1 MVLTRINAA
10 RQNASLNKPVNERE
24 TSMPMTRNLIA
35 LVGMSLVVGSVS
47 TGAVAQSRRTA
58 TAATRDVQELIRMMD
73 ADRNGSVS
81 KDEFM
86 NYMSQTFDRLDVNKS
101 GTLEPN
107 ELRRM
112 TIPRWELGQ
121 EAPIINQGGGRNP
134 Q

>member
-1 MVLTRINAA
+1 
-10 RQNASLNKPVNERE
+10 
-24 TSMPMTRNLIA
+24 MPMTRNLIA
-35 LVGMSLVVGSVS
+35 LVGISLVVGSVS
-47 TGAVAQSRRTA
+47 TGAVAQSRRTSA
-58 TAATRDVQELIRMMD
+58 AATRDVQQLIRMMD
-73 ADRNGSVS
+73 ADRNGTVS

-112 TIPRWELGQ
+112 TLPRWELGQ

>member
-1 MVLTRINAA
+1 
-10 RQNASLNKPVNERE
+10 
-24 TSMPMTRNLIA
+24 MPMTRNLIA
-35 LVGMSLVVGSVS
+35 LAGISLVVGSVS
-47 TGAVAQSRRTA
+47 TDAVAQSRRTNA
-58 TAATRDVQELIRMMD
+58 AATRDVQQLIRMMD
-73 ADRNGSVS
+73 ADRNGVVS
-81 KDEFM
+81 KEEFM
-86 NYMSQTFDRLDVNKS
+86 NYMSQTFDRLDVNRS

>member
-1 MVLTRINAA
+1 MSAGNIGGFV
-10 RQNASLNKPVNERE
+10 SLKPVNERE
-24 TSMPMTRNLIA
+24 ASMPMTRNLIA

-58 TAATRDVQELIRMMD
+58 AAAERDVQQLIRMMD
-73 ADRNGSVS
+73 ADRNGVVS
-81 KDEFM
+81 KEEFM

>member
-1 MVLTRINAA
+1 
-10 RQNASLNKPVNERE
+10 
-24 TSMPMTRNLIA
+24 MPMTRNLIA
-35 LVGMSLVVGSVS
+35 LVGISLVVGSVS
-47 TGAVAQSRRTA
+47 TDAVAQSRRTA
-58 TAATRDVQELIRMMD
+58 AAATRDVQQLIRMMD
-73 ADRNGSVS
+73 ADRNGVVS
-81 KDEFM
+81 KEEFM
-86 NYMSQTFDRLDVNKS
+86 NYMSQTFDRLDVNRS